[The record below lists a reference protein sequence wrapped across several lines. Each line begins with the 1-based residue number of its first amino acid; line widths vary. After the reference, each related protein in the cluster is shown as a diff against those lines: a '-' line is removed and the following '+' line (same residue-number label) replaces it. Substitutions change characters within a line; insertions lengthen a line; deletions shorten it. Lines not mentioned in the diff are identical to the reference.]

1 MRKLLGSIV
10 AALALATPAVAEE
23 LRASTADAEALVKNA
38 IAYLKRH
45 GPEKAFKEFQ
55 NRNGPFM
62 YRDLYVIVYDPSGRC
77 IVHGADP
84 SRNGKDFIAA
94 KDKDGKLFIQE
105 RMDVANKKG
114 SGWHEYKW
122 ANPAN
127 GKVEP
132 KIAYV
137 EKFQN
142 YVLSSGAYKP

>member
-1 MRKLLGSIV
+1 MKKLLASIA
-10 AALALATPAVAEE
+10 AALALAAPAAADE

-55 NRNGPFM
+55 NKNGPFM
-62 YRDLYVIVYDPSGRC
+62 YRDLYVIVYDPAGRC

-84 SRNGKDFIAA
+84 TRNGKDFIGA

-105 RMDVANKKG
+105 RIDIANKKG
-114 SGWHEYKW
+114 SGRHEYKW

-127 GKVEP
+127 NKVEV

-137 EKFQN
+137 EKFQD
-142 YVLSSGAYKP
+142 YVVSSGAYKP